1 MIQVKTYGI
10 WYHSYM
16 ESRNNNKLVNRTQ
29 RNILTDIENKLLA
42 TSGEKERGQDNRG
55 VGH

>member
-1 MIQVKTYGI
+1 
-10 WYHSYM
+10 M